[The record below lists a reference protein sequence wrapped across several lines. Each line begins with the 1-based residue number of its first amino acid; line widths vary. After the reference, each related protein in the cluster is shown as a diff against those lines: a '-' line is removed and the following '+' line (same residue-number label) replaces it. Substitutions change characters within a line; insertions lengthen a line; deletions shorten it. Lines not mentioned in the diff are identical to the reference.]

1 MESMTR
7 NVTDFGRWVTDKSF
21 RTLQSLNSNS
31 EAAQERLKTNGS
43 KVLGQLKAEGEAS
56 AADIKNLVL
65 EIMQPMQTLEVTA
78 KVGVGFFFVVR
89 KVMPWPISWTGM
101 PGVALCG
108 YSTFQMMKAN
118 EAAYEEFF
126 FFEKR
131 GVEKISRDEFVRHA
145 DNMADRILAKCSLFR
160 VITSNEHTRS
170 FRDIGEMVN
179 QMIDSSDSPE
189 ALQKMISEVS
199 MFRTLFQ
206 LARQVEDRHL

>member
-78 KVGVGFFFVVR
+78 KVGVGFF
-89 KVMPWPISWTGM
+89 
-101 PGVALCG
+101 L
-108 YSTFQMMKAN
+108 
-118 EAAYEEFF
+118 
-126 FFEKR
+126 
-131 GVEKISRDEFVRHA
+131 
-145 DNMADRILAKCSLFR
+145 L
-160 VITSNEHTRS
+160 
-170 FRDIGEMVN
+170 
-179 QMIDSSDSPE
+179 
-189 ALQKMISEVS
+189 
-199 MFRTLFQ
+199 
-206 LARQVEDRHL
+206 